1 MSETAL
7 TVQQGTAQQGGLME
21 YSPQQ
26 VAKQIALVQEVMR
39 TCMKDGEHYGKI
51 PGCGDKPTLLKSG
64 AEKLNFTF
72 RMAPDYEVDT
82 IELANGHREYRVKC
96 KMTHIS
102 TGLFLG
108 AGVGSATTLE
118 TKWRYRNENT
128 GKSVPKEYWDS
139 GRNPAELGGE
149 GFTPRKITVNG
160 KSEWVIF
167 HQVEHPNPA
176 DYYNTCLKMA
186 KKRALVDAVLTC
198 TAASDIFTQ
207 DVEELRENGVIDAEE
222 VPKTPA
228 KTPIKEPQSGP
239 QNAPPPPPPPKD
251 KGTPPPA
258 NPRPTTTPKTGGSGL
273 KDNEAL
279 VTLGKVGAKD
289 GTNRNTGKTWIR
301 TFAKGSDGNWYSTFD
316 AKLGDAMRSV
326 EGSEVIIEFVQK
338 DSGRDVTNIRM
349 PDDAAQDTTGNTDA
363 ENRETA
369 EDLPFTV

>member
-7 TVQQGTAQQGGLME
+7 TVQQQGQQGGLME
-21 YSPQQ
+21 YNPQQ
-26 VAKQIALVQEVMR
+26 VAKQIALVQDVMR
-39 TCMKDGEHYGKI
+39 TCMKEGEHFGKI

-72 RMAPDYEVDT
+72 RMAPDYEIDT
-82 IELANGHREYRVKC
+82 IELSGGHREYRVKC
-96 KMTHIS
+96 KMAHIS
-102 TGLFLG
+102 TGAFLG
-108 AGVGSATTLE
+108 AGVGSASSME

-139 GRNPAELGGE
+139 GRNPAMLGGE

-176 DYYNTCLKMA
+176 DYWNTCLKMA

-222 VPKTPA
+222 VPRTTA
-228 KTPIKEPQSGP
+228 KPPIKEPQTAP

-251 KGTPPPA
+251 KGAPPPA
-258 NPRPTTTPKTGGSGL
+258 NPRPTTTPESGSGDL
-273 KDNEAL
+273 KDNEVL
-279 VTLGKVGAKD
+279 VTLGEVKTKN
-289 GTNRNTGKTWIR
+289 GTGKTGKTWIR
-301 TFAKGSDGNWYSTFD
+301 TFAKGDDGNWYSTFD
-316 AKLGDAMRSV
+316 VRLGDAMSSV
-326 EGSEVIIEFVQK
+326 QGNPAIIEFIQK
-338 DSGRDVTNIRM
+338 DSGRDVTNIRL
-349 PDDAAQDTTGNTDA
+349 PDDEAQDTAGNSD
-363 ENRETA
+363 REER
-369 EDLPFTV
+369 EDNPL